1 MNTLT
6 INSETTL
13 QAAIG
18 ELREQFR
25 TRRYLTV
32 KLSAGKKRTPNQNDI
47 SHTWYEQ
54 VARELREDD
63 ARGVKRF
70 CKLHFGVPILRAEDE
85 EFRTVYDA
93 TVKGMT
99 YEQKLQVMDLL
110 PVTSLMKTG
119 QLSAYMETVQ
129 DHYRER
135 GVILKFPQEAA

>member
-1 MNTLT
+1 MTTLT

-25 TRRYLTV
+25 TRKYVTL
-32 KLSAGKKRTPNQNDI
+32 KISAGKRRTLNQNDVV
-47 SHTWYEQ
+47 HAWYEQ

-85 EFRTVYDA
+85 DFRAVYDS

-99 YEQKLQVMDLL
+99 YEQKLKVMDLL

-119 QLSAYMETVQ
+119 QLSAYMETLQ
-129 DHYRER
+129 DHYRGR
-135 GVILKFPQEAA
+135 GVTLRVEA